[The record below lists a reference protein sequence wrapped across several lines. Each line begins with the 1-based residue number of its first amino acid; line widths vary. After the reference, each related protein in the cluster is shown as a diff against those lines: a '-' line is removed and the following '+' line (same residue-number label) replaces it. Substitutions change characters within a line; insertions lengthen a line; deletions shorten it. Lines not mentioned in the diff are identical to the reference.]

1 MYVDGDNVTY
11 FYSFGVKY
19 LSKEIKKLI
28 GDKNI
33 YIFRIQAYNSIMCG
47 YFCIGSFNFMLKGK
61 SLLDYTNIF
70 SPNEYEK
77 TDKIMLKDFQWLKN
91 SFANRF

>member
-1 MYVDGDNVTY
+1 MYVNGDNVTY

-19 LSKEIKKLI
+19 ISKEIKKLI

-47 YFCIGSFNFMLKGK
+47 YFCIESFNFMLKVK

-77 TDKIMLKDFQWLKN
+77 TDKIMLKDFQ
-91 SFANRF
+91 